1 MRAHASSAPSLTD
14 AGTRSA
20 ASRTLRFPATAAPT
34 TSTHCWSRRSSPPA
48 IRTVADARRSSREA
62 APDACPGTRSRH
74 SSHSPSWTRPQST
87 RTEALGIASRQRL
100 VLKEIDALE
109 LLAIDAGRTGDALR
123 ASRLKSA
130 AAAARDQ
137 IGYRFQWP
145 THAADLETIVVD
157 DSPVDRARRRD
168 RIRAPWA
175 RRTPPPSV
183 RVGRTHARGA
193 GRGSASRR
201 RRHHAGRRDATPRQ
215 QVDGQDT
222 SRSHLR
228 QARHQQPSRTGDRS
242 HPSFLGQQL
251 PATRW
256 RSPAVPSRRRSTRPG
271 AVRWPLDDQRRPQTR
286 RHLGADTV
294 SARAQLDQRS
304 RHHHRAAQRDAG
316 AVAVAADGC
325 RARPVGRGGA
335 RVLRRPGGREHRDAR
350 VVRGP
355 PGLDRHR
362 RPDAARSGAIGT
374 GPGDPREQPRPRR
387 LTADRHRRRH
397 LRGRRRGRSRRRCR
411 SDHAA
416 SSGDRAGDVRR
427 VPASTSAS
435 SGVFDPLG
443 GIGTTPHGTRR
454 RGADRAVARA
464 VRADR
469 RRRAARCG
477 GAPEQPVRAQQP
489 GPDQRRRAR
498 HGVPGRGRSRRAR
511 LRGQRPAH
519 PLPRRRAP
527 GPVRTSTIIVRDADD
542 HVVCRVEAVDAGA
555 DDRTIAVATVTLQRA

>member
-1 MRAHASSAPSLTD
+1 MRAHASSRA
-14 AGTRSA
+14 
-20 ASRTLRFPATAAPT
+20 
-34 TSTHCWSRRSSPPA
+34 
-48 IRTVADARRSSREA
+48 VADRRWDEIGSFADLALPSYGGSYNFDALLVSALVATGHPDGRRRCRRSSREA

-145 THAADLETIVVD
+145 THAADLETIAVD

-242 HPSFLGQQL
+242 HPSFRRT
-251 PATRW
+251 AT
-256 RSPAVPSRRRSTRPG
+256 TG
-271 AVRWPLDDQRRPQTR
+271 DQMAIA
-286 RHLGADTV
+286 G
-294 SARAQLDQRS
+294 SAI
-304 RHHHRAAQRDAG
+304 AAEIDA
-316 AVAVAADGC
+316 
-325 RARPVGRGGA
+325 
-335 RVLRRPGGREHRDAR
+335 
-350 VVRGP
+350 
-355 PGLDRHR
+355 
-362 RPDAARSGAIGT
+362 
-374 GPGDPREQPRPRR
+374 
-387 LTADRHRRRH
+387 
-397 LRGRRRGRSRRRCR
+397 
-411 SDHAA
+411 
-416 SSGDRAGDVRR
+416 
-427 VPASTSAS
+427 
-435 SGVFDPLG
+435 
-443 GIGTTPHGTRR
+443 
-454 RGADRAVARA
+454 
-464 VRADR
+464 
-469 RRRAARCG
+469 
-477 GAPEQPVRAQQP
+477 
-489 GPDQRRRAR
+489 
-498 HGVPGRGRSRRAR
+498 PGRGTVASR
-511 LRGQRPAH
+511 
-519 PLPRRRAP
+519 
-527 GPVRTSTIIVRDADD
+527 
-542 HVVCRVEAVDAGA
+542 
-555 DDRTIAVATVTLQRA
+555 